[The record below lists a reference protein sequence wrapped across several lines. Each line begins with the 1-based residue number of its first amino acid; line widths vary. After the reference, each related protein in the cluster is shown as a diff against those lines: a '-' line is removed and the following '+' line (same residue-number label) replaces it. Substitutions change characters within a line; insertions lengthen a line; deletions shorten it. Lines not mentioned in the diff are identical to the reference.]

1 MFKNMNVFN
10 FFHDKRG
17 GITVELCLVTL
28 FFVLLFFILST
39 MAQYINTKG
48 RFDSIAYSLSSVLR
62 ERTVLYA
69 GQPLL
74 TEAQADQL
82 VRVASELFRDNHMDF
97 NKPGAA
103 LVLESLYFEDD
114 PQSPGTNQT
123 QIQNAQTFVRPLSS
137 AQGTPSCSPAE
148 SLRAIVER
156 IERTEKRS
164 FSVKKKGRGINHEW
178 IPFYRV
184 TICMPPPD
192 FNLSVFPSHFLPEI
206 KSSSPMMLAR

>member
-1 MFKNMNVFN
+1 VSGVLYF
-10 FFHDKRG
+10 
-17 GITVELCLVTL
+17 LC
-28 FFVLLFFILST
+28 LLFFILST
-39 MAQYINTKG
+39 IAQYINTKG

-97 NKPGAA
+97 NKPSAA

-123 QIQNAQTFVRPLSS
+123 HMTKRTNIREA
-137 AQGTPSCSPAE
+137 AE
-148 SLRAIVER
+148 
-156 IERTEKRS
+156 
-164 FSVKKKGRGINHEW
+164 
-178 IPFYRV
+178 
-184 TICMPPPD
+184 
-192 FNLSVFPSHFLPEI
+192 
-206 KSSSPMMLAR
+206 